1 MRLPDILTRAIV
13 NLHDADERY
22 TALQDSTVVV
32 RDLSIGQIAAFD
44 SALMDMDRAQRAV
57 LAAARL
63 CAPAIVAAHEEAE
76 RRRRDTIAED
86 HADEAAEM
94 RRTA

>member
-13 NLHDADERY
+13 NLHVADER
-22 TALQDSTVVV
+22 
-32 RDLSIGQIAAFD
+32 RRD
-44 SALMDMDRAQRAV
+44 SADFGLGARESAYNDMLDAEDAV

-63 CAPAIVAAHEEAE
+63 CAPAIVAARDEAE

>member
-1 MRLPDILTRAIV
+1 MRLPDILIRAIV
-13 NLHDADERY
+13 TLHDADERF
-22 TALQDSTVVV
+22 AAA
-32 RDLSIGQIAAFD
+32 RDFSPAYDAANRD
-44 SALMDMDRAQRAV
+44 QQRAERAL

-63 CAPAIVAAHEEAE
+63 CAPAIVAARDEAE

>member
-1 MRLPDILTRAIV
+1 MRLPDTLTRAIV
-13 NLHDADERY
+13 AHHEAEERFDAVNLGDPGYDAANY
-22 TALQDSTVVV
+22 
-32 RDLSIGQIAAFD
+32 
-44 SALMDMDRAQRAV
+44 DRIDAGNAV
-57 LAAARL
+57 LKAARL
-63 CAPAIVAAHEEAE
+63 CAPAIVAARDEAE

>member
-13 NLHDADERY
+13 NLHDADERLDRLAETGDAGFESAY
-22 TALQDSTVVV
+22 HDMQAAANTVVN
-32 RDLSIGQIAAFD
+32 
-44 SALMDMDRAQRAV
+44 
-57 LAAARL
+57 AARL
-63 CAPAIVAAHEEAE
+63 CAPAIVAARDEAE

>member
-13 NLHDADERY
+13 NLHDADERFAADPDLTPAGDAAY
-22 TALQDSTVVV
+22 
-32 RDLSIGQIAAFD
+32 RDLMNAEA
-44 SALMDMDRAQRAV
+44 AV

-63 CAPAIVAAHEEAE
+63 CAPAIVAARDEAE

>member
-1 MRLPDILTRAIV
+1 MRLPDILTRAIAT
-13 NLHDADERY
+13 LHDADERTDAVPY
-22 TALQDSTVVV
+22 S
-32 RDLSIGQIAAFD
+32 GYE
-44 SALMDMDRAQRAV
+44 SAYLDMQQAERV
-57 LAAARL
+57 LLHTARL
-63 CAPAIVAAHEEAE
+63 CAPAIVAARDEAE

>member
-1 MRLPDILTRAIV
+1 MRIPDILIRAIV
-13 NLHDADERY
+13 NLHDADERLAG
-22 TALQDSTVVV
+22 TPAIEGLALNS
-32 RDLSIGQIAAFD
+32 AANLQWD
-44 SALMDMDRAQRAV
+44 AEDAV

-63 CAPAIVAAHEEAE
+63 CAPAIVAARDEAE

>member
-1 MRLPDILTRAIV
+1 MRLPAMLTRAIV
-13 NLHDADERY
+13 TYHDAETRFDAVNLGDPGFHAAY
-22 TALQDSTVVV
+22 H
-32 RDLSIGQIAAFD
+32 DLLDAEF
-44 SALMDMDRAQRAV
+44 AV

-63 CAPAIVAAHEEAE
+63 CAPAIVAARDEAE